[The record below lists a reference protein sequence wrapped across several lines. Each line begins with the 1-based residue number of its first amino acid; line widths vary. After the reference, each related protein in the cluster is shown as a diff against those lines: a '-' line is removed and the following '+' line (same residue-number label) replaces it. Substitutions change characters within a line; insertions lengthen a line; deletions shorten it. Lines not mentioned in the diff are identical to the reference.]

1 MALDRIFNVA
11 DARRMA
17 KRTVPRV
24 VFDYIDGGAE
34 DEVTMHENVA
44 AFRELTF
51 RPRMAT
57 DAARPDLATTLFGTP
72 LSMPVVLAPCGLVRL
87 MHPDGAIG
95 VARAAADARIVSV
108 LSTVAGTAPEDVAE
122 ASSGPKWFQL
132 YKLGDLDAADEL
144 TERAKSAGYEAL
156 VITIDTNVLGKRER
170 DLRHGV
176 SIPLRVGVREA
187 MRIGPQ
193 MAARPRWAAAYVRQQ
208 LDQRRSGVERR
219 NVPDMDQSPY
229 TWADIEHIRGRWSGP
244 LLVKGVLTGDDAR
257 RSIQAGA
264 DGVIV
269 SNHGGRQLEGAPA
282 TIRVLGEVVGAVGS
296 EAVVLVDGGVRR
308 GGDVIKAVALGA
320 DGVLIGRP
328 YLYGLAAG
336 GQAGVTRILELL
348 RAEMTRTMA
357 LIGCASVSALD
368 RGWLALDGT
377 SAKT

>member
-17 KRTVPRV
+17 KRTIPRV

-44 AFRELTF
+44 AFRQLTF
-51 RPRMAT
+51 RPRMAA
-57 DAARPDLATTLFGTP
+57 DAGSPDLATTIFGTP
-72 LSMPVVLAPCGLVRL
+72 LSMPVLLAPCGLVRL

-95 VARAAADARIVSV
+95 AARAAADAGIVSV

-144 TERAKSAGYEAL
+144 AERAKNSGYEAL
-156 VITIDTNVLGKRER
+156 VITVDTNVLGKRER

-176 SIPLRVGVREA
+176 SIPLHVGVREA
-187 MRIGPQ
+187 LRIGPQ

-208 LDQRRSGVERR
+208 LEQRRSGAVRR
-219 NVPDMDQSPY
+219 NVPEMDQSPY
-229 TWADIEHIRGRWSGP
+229 TWADIEHIRANWSGP

-257 RSIQAGA
+257 RSLQAGA
-264 DGVIV
+264 EGVIV
-269 SNHGGRQLEGAPA
+269 SNYGGRQLEGAPA
-282 TIRVLGEVVGAVGS
+282 TISVLSEVVEAVGS
-296 EAVVLVDGGVRR
+296 EAAVLLDGGVRR
-308 GGDVIKAVALGA
+308 GGDVVKAVALGA
-320 DGVLIGRP
+320 DAVLIGRA

-336 GQAGVTRILELL
+336 GQAGVTRILELM
-348 RAEMTRTMA
+348 RSEMGRTMA
-357 LIGCASVSALD
+357 LMGCPSVSALD
-368 RGWLALDGT
+368 RGWLTFDAA
-377 SAKT
+377 SAKA